1 MHSSRTHQQVEHE
14 PLGQEAMHILEEAR
28 MVLPGIQALF
38 GFQLIAVFNQ
48 RFSTDLPQSEQ
59 VVHLVAL
66 LLTAVSAAI
75 IMTPAA
81 YHRQAERGQ
90 VSAYFIGLASRLM
103 TLAMVP
109 LMLGICLDAFVV
121 SRLILEDF
129 AAAAIVALALL
140 CLFSALWF
148 VFPRL
153 RAGRIL

>member
-1 MHSSRTHQQVEHE
+1 MQSSKAHQVEHE

-48 RFSTDLPQSEQ
+48 RFSTDLPQAEQ
-59 VVHLVAL
+59 VIHLVAL
-66 LLTAVSAAI
+66 LLTAVSAAL

-90 VSAYFIGLASRLM
+90 LSAYFIDLASRLI
-103 TLAMVP
+103 TLAMAP
-109 LMLGICLDAFVV
+109 LMLGISLDAFVV
-121 SRLILEDF
+121 ARLILKDV
-129 AAAAIVALALL
+129 AAAAIVALGLL

-153 RAGRIL
+153 RSRWRR

>member
-1 MHSSRTHQQVEHE
+1 
-14 PLGQEAMHILEEAR
+14 MHILEEAR

-48 RFSTDLPQSEQ
+48 RFSADLPQAEQ

-66 LLTAVSAAI
+66 LLTAASAAL

-81 YHRQAERGQ
+81 YHRQAERGHL
-90 VSAYFIGLASRLM
+90 SAYFIDLASRLI

-109 LMLGICLDAFVV
+109 LMLGISLDAFVV
-121 SRLILEDF
+121 ARLILEDV
-129 AAAAIVALALL
+129 AAAAIVALALF

-148 VFPRL
+148 VFPCL
-153 RAGRIL
+153 RARRSR

>member
-1 MHSSRTHQQVEHE
+1 MQSSRTHQQVEHE

-48 RFSTDLPQSEQ
+48 RFSTDLPQVEQ

-66 LLTAVSAAI
+66 LLTAGSAAL

-90 VSAYFIGLASRLM
+90 LSAYFIDLASRLI

-121 SRLILEDF
+121 ARLILEDV
-129 AAAAIVALALL
+129 AAAAIVALTLL

-153 RAGRIL
+153 RSRRRG

>member
-1 MHSSRTHQQVEHE
+1 MQSSRAYQQVESE
-14 PLGQEAMHILEEAR
+14 PLRQEAVHVLEEAR

-48 RFSTDLPQSEQ
+48 RFSEIPEADQIL
-59 VVHLVAL
+59 HLAAL
-66 LLTAVSAAI
+66 VLTATSAAL

-90 VSAYFIGLASRLM
+90 LSAYFIDLASTLI

-109 LMLGICLDAFVV
+109 LALGICLDAFVV
-121 SRLILEDF
+121 ARLILEDL
-129 AAAAIVALALL
+129 AAAAIVAVALL

-148 VFPRL
+148 AFPRL
-153 RAGRIL
+153 QARRSR